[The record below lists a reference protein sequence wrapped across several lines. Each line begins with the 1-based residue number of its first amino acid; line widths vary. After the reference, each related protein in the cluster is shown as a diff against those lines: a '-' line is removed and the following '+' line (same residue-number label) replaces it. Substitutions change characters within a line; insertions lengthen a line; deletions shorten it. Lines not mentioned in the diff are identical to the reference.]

1 MDPGAGEEGVTR
13 GLGESQAEFDPRPG
27 GSGRTAPFVAGVDGG
42 GTGSRVLLM
51 DLQGREIRL
60 EEGPPGLVEPSDP
73 EGAAR
78 AMAAVV
84 RAAVHQANLGL
95 PAEALWAGLAGAGR
109 REAREGVEAAL
120 ATLGLARRVTVGMD
134 VQGAHQDAF
143 GKGPGFVLVVG
154 TGSLGWGRDPDGQ
167 EVRVGGW
174 GSYLGEEG
182 AGYWMGMEALRV
194 VARAAD
200 GRGPPTLLVPTI
212 LEALNLPD
220 PHSLIRW
227 VAEASKGDVGAL
239 APLVL
244 NSASQGDPSA
254 RDLIER
260 GLDALGRYVDVLAR
274 AWAPWGGSFPVAL
287 AGGMAGEGGP
297 LRESLSR
304 MVSERGGVVHS
315 GAVIPARGAAHLAL
329 ELAQGT
335 RQERP
340 SFRP

>member
-1 MDPGAGEEGVTR
+1 VTLSPAGPGA
-13 GLGESQAEFDPRPG
+13 P
-27 GSGRTAPFVAGVDGG
+27 APFVVGVDGG
-42 GTGSRVLLM
+42 GTGSRALLM
-51 DLQGREIRL
+51 DLQGREL
-60 EEGPPGLVEPSDP
+60 NMVVGPPGLVDPSDP

-78 AMAAVV
+78 AMASVV
-84 RAAVHQANLGL
+84 RAAVLQADLEL

-120 ATLGLARRVTVGMD
+120 ATLGLARRVSVGMD
-134 VQGAHQDAF
+134 VQGAHRDAF
-143 GKGPGFVLVVG
+143 GAGPGFVLVVG
-154 TGSLGWGRDPDGQ
+154 TGSMGWGRDPEGR

-174 GSYLGEEG
+174 GSFLGEEG
-182 AGYWMGMEALRV
+182 AGYWMGMEALRA

-200 GRGPPTLLVPTI
+200 GREPPTLLVPTI
-212 LEALNLPD
+212 LEALHLPD

-227 VAEASKGDVGAL
+227 VGEASKGEVGAL

-244 NSASQGDPSA
+244 EAASQGDPSA

-260 GLDALGRYVDVLAR
+260 GLEALGRYLDVLAR

-304 MVSERGGVVHS
+304 MVAERGGILHS
-315 GAVIPARGAAHLAL
+315 GPVVAARGAARLAL
-329 ELAQGT
+329 ELAQDT
-335 RQERP
+335 RQER
-340 SFRP
+340 SSLRP